1 MQKVC
6 RILLLF
12 LLDLIPLRICLTCLT
27 CVFDYNIIL
36 CFVDIETLYNPYYSL
51 KLMKVWRNSE
61 KHTTNKS
68 VWYFRDTLQI
78 IFYRHSL
85 KEHAENNMQKLPF
98 PLKL

>member
-61 KHTTNKS
+61 MCQNIPLVLVHTTI
-68 VWYFRDTLQI
+68 LQT
-78 IFYRHSL
+78 
-85 KEHAENNMQKLPF
+85 
-98 PLKL
+98 